1 MTITCIHSSCGY
13 LHKTFLTTSNH
24 FFKKASMEE
33 GRSLEMPPADKLFVV
48 DSLLKERK
56 SLFSGDVATHGL
68 PMPLYVT
75 PLLCVCRER

>member
-1 MTITCIHSSCGY
+1 MHSQQ
-13 LHKTFLTTSNH
+13 LWLPTQDLLNNIKP

-48 DSLLKERK
+48 DSLLEERK

-68 PMPLYVT
+68 PMPLHVT